1 MKIRKLLLTG
11 IVAIGFASCSSDN
24 DHIPTNPSPSTTISG
39 DIKLKVDVASI
50 STRIHDVA
58 VGTGAQSEINNVDI
72 YLLEKADGNQALK
85 VHSSLTVAKNDIEK
99 LSSSQYIIEKING
112 NISGLALVV
121 NKAGDIQ
128 RVKDGTLLTELEAKA
143 HVSIIN
149 EIQPVTDQGISNS
162 PMYGVAEQITVE
174 GSTNPTTGNKL
185 YVANITLKPTISR
198 VQIYGELKTSGR
210 IKNLQVTKIFL
221 DNFNTKSYNEVD
233 KFNIE
238 KMIDPELTTTLEDK
252 FPFFDMNKEGLEIF
266 KTKSNVYAYHLY
278 PQVAIE
284 AEKPKDRGVKLVLE
298 LTYDQLDAEGKLVN
312 ENVTEYATLR
322 FATISKGNNIDDDS
336 ASLSDE
342 ILAIEPAKVYT
353 INLGIIDWTGDGE
366 YVNPKDP
373 NAEDKDKDEFNP
385 GDGGETPNATQK
397 DLKIAVS
404 IQEWT
409 EVLIIPQN

>member
-1 MKIRKLLLTG
+1 M
-11 IVAIGFASCSSDN
+11 VAIGFASCSSDN

-50 STRIHDVA
+50 STRTHDVA
-58 VGTGAQSEINNVDI
+58 VGTGAQSEINSVDI
-72 YLLEKADGNQALK
+72 YLLEKVNESQALK
-85 VHSSLTVAKNDIEK
+85 VHSSLTVAQEDIKK

-121 NKAGDIQ
+121 NKAQDNQ

-162 PMYGVAEQITVE
+162 PMYGVANQITVE
-174 GSTNPTTGNKL
+174 GSTNPATGNKL
-185 YVANITLKPTISR
+185 YVATITLKPTISR
-198 VQIYGELKTSGR
+198 VQIYGELKTSTR
-210 IKNLQVTKIFL
+210 IENLKVTKIFL
-221 DNFNTKSYNEVD
+221 DNFNTNSYNEVD
-233 KFNIE
+233 KFNVE
-238 KMIDPELTTTLEDK
+238 KMVGSELTTTLEESYS
-252 FPFFDMNKEGLEIF
+252 FFDMNKAGLDMF
-266 KTKSNVYAYHLY
+266 KEKTNVYAYHLY

-298 LTYDQLDAEGKLVN
+298 LNYNELDAEGKLVN
-312 ENVTEYATLR
+312 TGVTEYATLR
-322 FATISKGNNIDDDS
+322 FATISKGNNIDDNS
-336 ASLSDE
+336 ASLSDD

-373 NAEDKDKDEFNP
+373 EAEDKDKDEFNP